1 MLRNAP
7 QMRHLEQPAATDA
20 AIAETGAV
28 EVPIAGP
35 TQAIGNVPSAA
46 GFAAMQSALK
56 SSGGLLHADD
66 LVCRWR
72 DRRRGDYVSLARM
85 IAVGEVCSFEWQRGQ
100 WLPVFQFDP
109 HDYSVKQPVRMV
121 QAELGHALRGWTL
134 AAWFAQPNAWLADQR
149 PADLVHLRPL
159 KVLKAA
165 CGDRY
170 RVAP

>member
-1 MLRNAP
+1 MLRHAP
-7 QMRHLEQPAATDA
+7 QMRQLEQPAATGV
-20 AIAETGAV
+20 AIAETVAV
-28 EVPIAGP
+28 EMPIVGP
-35 TQAIGNVPSAA
+35 THAIGDAPSAA
-46 GFAAMQSALK
+46 GFAAMQSALQL
-56 SSGGLLHADD
+56 SGGLLHADD

-72 DRRRGDYVSLARM
+72 DRRRGNYVSLARM

-109 HDYSVKQPVRMV
+109 HDYSVKQPVHMV
-121 QAELGHALRGWTL
+121 QVELGHTLRGWTL
-134 AAWFAQPNAWLADQR
+134 AAWFAQPNPWLDHHR
-149 PADLVHLRPL
+149 PADLLHLRPL